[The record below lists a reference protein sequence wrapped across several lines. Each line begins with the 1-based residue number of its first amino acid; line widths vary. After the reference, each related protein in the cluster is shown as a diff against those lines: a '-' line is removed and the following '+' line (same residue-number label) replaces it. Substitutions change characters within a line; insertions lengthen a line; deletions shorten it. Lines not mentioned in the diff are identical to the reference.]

1 MGCGDARGGLAYC
14 GDLFAASVAFGVGD
28 CDGEMAGEEE
38 VVLVAEL
45 VEELFCDG
53 ESVFTNDRD
62 SWKDSRIT

>member
-1 MGCGDARGGLAYC
+1 MGYGDARSGLAYC

-28 CDGEMAGEEE
+28 CDGEVTGEEE

-53 ESVFTNDRD
+53 GSVFTNERD
-62 SWKDSRIT
+62 SWKDLRIT